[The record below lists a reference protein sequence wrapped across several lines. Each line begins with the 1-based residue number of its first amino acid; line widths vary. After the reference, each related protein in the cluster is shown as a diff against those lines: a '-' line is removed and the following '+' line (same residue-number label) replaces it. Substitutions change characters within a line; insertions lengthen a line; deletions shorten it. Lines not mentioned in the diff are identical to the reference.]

1 MPELP
6 EVETTRR
13 MLVPLLVGR
22 RIAVVRTT
30 RPSYFFL
37 TSPAVLRRK
46 LPGRTIERLE
56 RVGKY
61 MLAAL
66 DSGERLLLHL
76 GMTGEIV
83 RAGAVDAD
91 HHTHLRLSFQD
102 GGPDVL
108 FRDERKFGK
117 VQLLGASE
125 RSTRLERLGP
135 DALSVKAAHLYAAS
149 RGRRVAVKSLL
160 LDQAILAGVGN
171 IYADEALFLSAVR
184 PTRPAG
190 RVTREQWGALVA
202 AMKRVLRR
210 SIATGGSSISDYVK
224 PDGSDGAYQDER
236 HVYQREG
243 EPCARCRTTI
253 RRVLI
258 GARSSH
264 FCPRC
269 QR

>member
-22 RIAVVRTT
+22 RIAAVRTT
-30 RPSYFFL
+30 QPSYFFL
-37 TSPAVLRRK
+37 TAPAILRRR
-46 LPGRTIERLE
+46 LPGRRFEALE

-61 MLAAL
+61 MLAGL
-66 DSGERLLLHL
+66 DNGERLLLHL

-83 RAGAVDAD
+83 RAGALTAD
-91 HHTHLRLSFQD
+91 RHIHLRMSFD
-102 GGPDVL
+102 DAGPDVL

-117 VQLLGASE
+117 VQLLGATE
-125 RSTRLERLGP
+125 RSARLDRLGP
-135 DALSVKAAHLYAAS
+135 DALSVKAAHLHAAS
-149 RGRRVAVKSLL
+149 RGRRVTVKSLL

-171 IYADEALFLSAVR
+171 IYADEALFLSSLR
-184 PTRPAG
+184 PTRRAG
-190 RVTREQWGALVA
+190 RVTREEYGALA
-202 AMKRVLRR
+202 AALKRVLRR

-224 PDGSDGAYQDER
+224 PDGTDGAYQDER

-243 EPCARCRTTI
+243 EPCPRCRTPI
-253 RRVLI
+253 RRIVI